1 MQEIERRGRVCSRR
15 RSNTR
20 CGPWRTSP
28 RSQGGARTVEQIA
41 KATKV
46 SPTYLAKV
54 VQELVHGGVAR
65 SQRGIGGGITLA
77 KSAEELTMLEVVKR
91 RRSDPTHRDVPAG
104 TRVARRPAVPAPQAA
119 RQRPGARRGRLPLDD
134 ARRDPRRAEREPTA
148 VRLPLGGRATTAR
161 HCPGDR
167 AGGLTRPLRRP
178 ALDERFDGR
187 IMRVR
192 PKWRNW
198 QTRQL
203 QELVLARVWRF
214 ESSLRHYRGATTY
227 GESHG
232 SLPEVFPGSS
242 AILLHSRH

>member
-1 MQEIERRGRVCSRR
+1 MF
-15 RSNTR
+15 
-20 CGPWRTSP
+20 
-28 RSQGGARTVEQIA
+28 SQKVEYALRAVAYLASKPGGARTVEQIA

-77 KSAEELTMLEVVKR
+77 KPATELTMLEVVNAVDPIQRIETCPLDLASHGVRLCPLHKRLDNAWRWSRTPSAR
-91 RRSDPTHRDVPAG
+91 RRWPRSWRS
-104 TRVARRPAVPAPQAA
+104 RARASRCATS
-119 RQRPGARRGRLPLDD
+119 
-134 ARRDPRRAEREPTA
+134 PR
-148 VRLPLGGRATTAR
+148 GRATAAR
-161 HCPGDR
+161 HRSGGRPGRLIRRVR
-167 AGGLTRPLRRP
+167 AS
-178 ALDERFDGR
+178 ALDERSGGR

-214 ESSLRHYRGATTY
+214 ESSLRH
-227 GESHG
+227 SHQG
-232 SLPEVFPGSS
+232 KGL
-242 AILLHSRH
+242 RR